1 MRHKDPEL
9 MKKIRTY
16 IGEFYIEHD
25 RTPSTTEIA
34 KYFGIARSTSQNYL
48 VAMNERGLLSYQGG
62 RLIVDKMDK
71 LRTDWQQAPLV
82 GRRRSLATVRF
93 ISCMPPVIPWRMKGL
108 KTGIWS
114 SSVRIL
120 IRRKAIWSLPLM
132 KRTAIH

>member
-71 LRTDWQQAPLV
+71 LRTDRQQAPLV
-82 GRRRSLATVRF
+82 GSVPCGELTYD
-93 ISCMPPVIPWRMKGL
+93 CMPPVIPWRMKGL

>member
-34 KYFGIARSTSQNYL
+34 KHFGIARSTSQNYL

-71 LRTDWQQAPLV
+71 LRTDRQQAPLHHC
-82 GRRRSLATVRF
+82 S
-93 ISCMPPVIPWRMKGL
+93 
-108 KTGIWS
+108 
-114 SSVRIL
+114 
-120 IRRKAIWSLPLM
+120 
-132 KRTAIH
+132 

>member
-62 RLIVDKMDK
+62 RLVVDKMDK
-71 LRTDWQQAPLV
+71 LRTDRQQAPLV
-82 GRRRSLATVRF
+82 GSVPCGEDLWRRSVLYPACLR
-93 ISCMPPVIPWRMKGL
+93 
-108 KTGIWS
+108 
-114 SSVRIL
+114 
-120 IRRKAIWSLPLM
+120 
-132 KRTAIH
+132 